1 MFGTRYVLVYARDGG
16 AKSDYALGFENID
29 ARLSHEGRVL
39 FSFPGESSM
48 NVYCI

>member
-1 MFGTRYVLVYARDGG
+1 MRVMGG